1 MKRCWFGGA
10 LLILL
15 LIGGLLVTAGMSKNH
30 ELAAQMLEEAAF
42 SAMTENWK
50 DAGDHLEEAH
60 EVWEEKWHFS
70 AAFAD
75 HEPMEEIDGMFAQAR
90 VYLLRRNPEALA
102 AVCAQLA
109 EMTRAIGESHRLK
122 WWNFL

>member
-10 LLILL
+10 LLVLL
-15 LIGGLLVTAGMSKNH
+15 LIGGLLVTSCMSERH
-30 ELAAQMLEEAAF
+30 DAVARELEQAAA
-42 SAMTENWK
+42 SALTENWE
-50 DAGDHLEEAH
+50 DAGKELEKAH
-60 EVWEEKWHFS
+60 GLWSEKWHFS

-90 VYLLRRNPEALA
+90 VYLLRKNPEALA

-109 EMTRAIGESHRLK
+109 EMTRAVGESHALN